1 MTDKQSSTEPAA
13 PKLPEMNLEKRLRD
27 IYSDKTLTTAE
38 FMALRDDA
46 DRLFTQLIEQLP
58 GIGYIGLFQQMADV
72 TVQAMQLGMLDVKR
86 AKPTADVKAL
96 LKQSY
101 EFQVA
106 YIKASLDRFTQT
118 L

>member
-13 PKLPEMNLEKRLRD
+13 PKLPEMNLEKRLQD
-27 IYSDKTLTTAE
+27 IYSDKMLTNTE

-46 DRLFTQLIEQLP
+46 DRLFTQLIKQLP
-58 GIGYIGLFQQMADV
+58 GNGCIGLFQQMADV
-72 TVQAMQLGMLDVKR
+72 TVQAMQLGMLDIKK

-96 LKQSY
+96 VKQSY